1 MANASATDLAQHL
14 QRIEVDGFTILPKV
28 IDTELITAIKH
39 ELSPFLQGQHPGR
52 NDFEGLCSER
62 VYALL
67 SKAPS
72 IAKIIEHPAV
82 LPILDALLPPGFL
95 LSAALAIHVHPG
107 ETPQPMHID
116 DNAGNLPFPRPR
128 AHFGVSTIW
137 ALDDF
142 TADNGAT
149 EVVAGS
155 HRWPEE
161 RQAKEDEI
169 TQEVMPAGSVI
180 VFLGTLLH
188 RGGANRSTSD
198 RLAITPQYCM
208 PGLRQI
214 ENMALAVPPI
224 TAGQYSPRIQEML
237 GYATIDP
244 GFMGYVDGVHPKRLI
259 DPDYQGRRARG
270 LESPGLATLT
280 QRQQFSNP

>member
-52 NDFEGLCSER
+52 NDFEGLYSER

-107 ETPQPMHID
+107 ETPQPMH
-116 DNAGNLPFPRPR
+116 L
-128 AHFGVSTIW
+128 S
-137 ALDDF
+137 
-142 TADNGAT
+142 
-149 EVVAGS
+149 
-155 HRWPEE
+155 
-161 RQAKEDEI
+161 
-169 TQEVMPAGSVI
+169 
-180 VFLGTLLH
+180 
-188 RGGANRSTSD
+188 
-198 RLAITPQYCM
+198 
-208 PGLRQI
+208 
-214 ENMALAVPPI
+214 
-224 TAGQYSPRIQEML
+224 
-237 GYATIDP
+237 
-244 GFMGYVDGVHPKRLI
+244 LI
-259 DPDYQGRRARG
+259 HI
-270 LESPGLATLT
+270 
-280 QRQQFSNP
+280 

>member
-169 TQEVMPAGSVI
+169 TQVVMPAGSVI

-214 ENMALAVPPI
+214 ENMALAVPPSI
-224 TAGQYSPRIQEML
+224 AGQYSPRIQEML

-280 QRQQFSNP
+280 QSQQFPNP

>member
-1 MANASATDLAQHL
+1 MANAPATDLAQHL
-14 QRIEVDGFTILPKV
+14 QCIEVDGFTILPKV

-52 NDFEGLCSER
+52 NDFEGLYSER

-169 TQEVMPAGSVI
+169 TQVVMPAGSVI

-188 RGGANRSTSD
+188 RGGANRSASD

-214 ENMALAVPPI
+214 ENMALAVPPSV
-224 TAGQYSPRIQEML
+224 AGKYSPRIQEML

>member
-1 MANASATDLAQHL
+1 MANAPARDLAQHL

-52 NDFEGLCSER
+52 NDFEGLYSER

-95 LSAALAIHVHPG
+95 LSAALAIDVHPG

-169 TQEVMPAGSVI
+169 TQVVMPAGSVV

-188 RGGANRSTSD
+188 RGGANRSASD

-214 ENMALAVPPI
+214 ENMALAVPPSV
-224 TAGQYSPRIQEML
+224 AGQYSPRIQEML

-270 LESPGLATLT
+270 LESPGLASLT
-280 QRQQFSNP
+280 ESQQFSNP

>member
-1 MANASATDLAQHL
+1 MANAPATDLAQHL
-14 QRIEVDGFTILPKV
+14 QCIEVDGFTILPKV

-52 NDFEGLCSER
+52 NDFEGLYSER

-169 TQEVMPAGSVI
+169 TQVVMPAGSVI

-188 RGGANRSTSD
+188 RGGANRSASD

-214 ENMALAVPPI
+214 ENMALAVPPSV
-224 TAGQYSPRIQEML
+224 AGQYSPRIQEML

-270 LESPGLATLT
+270 LESPGLASLT
-280 QRQQFSNP
+280 ESQQFSNP

>member
-1 MANASATDLAQHL
+1 MANAPARDLAQHL

-52 NDFEGLCSER
+52 NDFEGLYSER

-169 TQEVMPAGSVI
+169 TQVVMPAGSVI

-214 ENMALAVPPI
+214 ENMALAVPPSI
-224 TAGQYSPRIQEML
+224 AGQYSPRIQEML

>member
-1 MANASATDLAQHL
+1 MVDSNTESLTQHL
-14 QRIEVDGFTILPKV
+14 QRIEVDGFTILPSV
-28 IDTELITAIKH
+28 IGTDLIDDIKQELAPYLK
-39 ELSPFLQGQHPGR
+39 GQHPGR
-52 NDFEGLCSER
+52 NDFEGFHSER

-67 SKAPS
+67 NKAPS
-72 IAKIIEHPAV
+72 IAKIVEHPEV
-82 LPILDALLPPGFL
+82 LPILEQLLPPGFL
-95 LSAALAIHVHPG
+95 LSAALAIDVHPG
-107 ETPQPMHID
+107 ETPQPLHID

-128 AHFGVSTIW
+128 AHFGISTIW

-142 TADNGAT
+142 TAENGAT

-161 RQAKEDEI
+161 RVPKPSEI
-169 TQEVMPAGSVI
+169 TQVIMPAGSVI

-188 RGGANRSTSD
+188 RGGANHSDTD

-214 ENMALAVPPI
+214 ENMTLAVPPEV
-224 TAGQYSPRIQEML
+224 AGRYSTKIQELL
-237 GYATIDP
+237 GYNTINP

-259 DPDYQGRRARG
+259 DPDYRGRRARG
-270 LESPGLATLT
+270 LKSPGL
-280 QRQQFSNP
+280 SG

>member
-1 MANASATDLAQHL
+1 MANAPATDLAQHL

-62 VYALL
+62 VHALL

-155 HRWPEE
+155 HHWPEE

-169 TQEVMPAGSVI
+169 TQVVIPAGSVI

-188 RGGANRSTSD
+188 RGGANRSASD

-214 ENMALAVPPI
+214 ENMALAVPPSI
-224 TAGQYSPRIQEML
+224 AGQYSPRIQEML

-270 LESPGLATLT
+270 LESPGLASLT
-280 QRQQFSNP
+280 ESQQFSNP

>member
-1 MANASATDLAQHL
+1 MANAPATDLAQHL

-52 NDFEGLCSER
+52 NDFEGLYSER

-169 TQEVMPAGSVI
+169 TQVVMPAGSVI

-188 RGGANRSTSD
+188 RGGANRSASD
-198 RLAITPQYCM
+198 RLAITPQYCL

-214 ENMALAVPPI
+214 ENMALAVPPSV
-224 TAGQYSPRIQEML
+224 AGQYSPRIQEML

-270 LESPGLATLT
+270 LESPGLASLT
-280 QRQQFSNP
+280 ESQQFSNP

>member
-1 MANASATDLAQHL
+1 MANAPATDLAQHL
-14 QRIEVDGFTILPKV
+14 QCIEVDGFTILPKV

-52 NDFEGLCSER
+52 NDFEGLYSER

-169 TQEVMPAGSVI
+169 TRVVMPAGSVI

-188 RGGANRSTSD
+188 RGGANRSASD

-214 ENMALAVPPI
+214 ENMALAVPPSV
-224 TAGQYSPRIQEML
+224 AGQYSPRIQEML

-270 LESPGLATLT
+270 LESPGLASLT
-280 QRQQFSNP
+280 ESQQFSNP

>member
-169 TQEVMPAGSVI
+169 TQVVMPAGSVI

-214 ENMALAVPPI
+214 ENMALAVPPS

>member
-52 NDFEGLCSER
+52 NDFEGLYSER

-95 LSAALAIHVHPG
+95 LSAALAIDVHPG

-169 TQEVMPAGSVI
+169 TQVVMPAGSVI

-188 RGGANRSTSD
+188 RGGANRSASD

-214 ENMALAVPPI
+214 ENMALAVPPSV
-224 TAGQYSPRIQEML
+224 AGQYSPRIQEML

-270 LESPGLATLT
+270 LESPGLASLT
-280 QRQQFSNP
+280 ESQQFSNP

>member
-1 MANASATDLAQHL
+1 MANAPATDLAQHL
-14 QRIEVDGFTILPKV
+14 QCIEVDGFTILPKV

-128 AHFGVSTIW
+128 AHFGASTIW

-142 TADNGAT
+142 TTDNGAT

-161 RQAKEDEI
+161 RQAEEDEI
-169 TQEVMPAGSVI
+169 TQVVMPAGSVI

-214 ENMALAVPPI
+214 ENMALAVPPS

>member
-52 NDFEGLCSER
+52 NDFEGLYSER

-142 TADNGAT
+142 TTDNGAT

-161 RQAKEDEI
+161 RQAEEDEI
-169 TQEVMPAGSVI
+169 TQVVMPAGSVI

-214 ENMALAVPPI
+214 ENMALAVPPS

-280 QRQQFSNP
+280 QRQQISNP

>member
-1 MANASATDLAQHL
+1 MVDCNPQYLTQHL
-14 QRIEVDGFTILPKV
+14 QRIETDGFTILPNAIDSDLVNTIKV
-28 IDTELITAIKH
+28 ELGPY
-39 ELSPFLQGQHPGR
+39 LRGQHPGR
-52 NDFEGLCSER
+52 NDFEGLHSER

-72 IAKIIEHPAV
+72 IAKIIEHPDV
-82 LPILDALLPPGFL
+82 LAILDHLLPKDYL
-95 LSAALAIHVHPG
+95 LSAALAINVHPG

-142 TADNGAT
+142 TKANGAT
-149 EVVAGS
+149 EVAAGS

-161 RQAKEDEI
+161 RQAQQEEI
-169 TQEVMPAGSVI
+169 TPIIMPAGSVVI
-180 VFLGTLLH
+180 FLGTLLH
-188 RGGANRSTSD
+188 RGGANLANSD

-214 ENMALAVPPI
+214 ENMPLAVPPA
-224 TAGQYSPRIQEML
+224 TAGLYSKRIQELL
-237 GYATIDP
+237 GYNTIDP
-244 GFMGYVDGVHPKRLI
+244 GFMGYVDGVHPQRLI
-259 DPDYQGRRARG
+259 DPDYRGRRSRG
-270 LESPGLATLT
+270 LESPGLKGFTGPRA
-280 QRQQFSNP
+280 PH

>member
-1 MANASATDLAQHL
+1 MDTANPQYLTSHL
-14 QRIEVDGFTILPKV
+14 ERIEAEGFTILPNA
-28 IDTELITAIKH
+28 IDTDLIRTIKAELA
-39 ELSPFLQGQHPGR
+39 PYLQGLHPGR
-52 NDFEGLCSER
+52 NDFEGLYSER

-72 IAKIIEHPAV
+72 IAKIIEHPDV
-82 LPILDALLPPGFL
+82 LAILDRLLPVDYL
-95 LSAALAIHVHPG
+95 LSAALAINVHPG

-116 DNAGNLPFPRPR
+116 DNAGNLPFARPR

-142 TADNGAT
+142 TEDNGAT
-149 EVVAGS
+149 EVVPGS
-155 HRWPEE
+155 HRWAED

-169 TQEVMPAGSVI
+169 RQIIMPAGSVV

-188 RGGANRSTSD
+188 RGGANNATTD

-214 ENMALAVPPI
+214 ENMTLAVPP
-224 TAGQYSPRIQEML
+224 TRAGQYSKKIQELL
-237 GYATIDP
+237 GYNTIDP
-244 GFMGYVDGVHPKRLI
+244 GFMGYVDGVHPQRLI

-270 LESPGLATLT
+270 LDSPGLASFADAHPP
-280 QRQQFSNP
+280 Q

>member
-1 MANASATDLAQHL
+1 MANAPARDLAQHL

-28 IDTELITAIKH
+28 IDTELISAIKH

-52 NDFEGLCSER
+52 NDFEGLYSER

-95 LSAALAIHVHPG
+95 LSAALAIDVHPG

-169 TQEVMPAGSVI
+169 TQVVMPAGSVI

-188 RGGANRSTSD
+188 RGGANRSASD

-214 ENMALAVPPI
+214 ENMALAVPPSV
-224 TAGQYSPRIQEML
+224 AGQYSPRIQEML

-270 LESPGLATLT
+270 LESPGLASLT
-280 QRQQFSNP
+280 ESQQFSNP

>member
-1 MANASATDLAQHL
+1 MANAPARDLAQHL

-52 NDFEGLCSER
+52 NDFEGLYSER

-95 LSAALAIHVHPG
+95 LSAALAIDVHPG

-169 TQEVMPAGSVI
+169 TQVVMPAGSVI

-188 RGGANRSTSD
+188 RGGANRSASD

-214 ENMALAVPPI
+214 ENMALAVPPSV
-224 TAGQYSPRIQEML
+224 AGQYSPRIQEML

-270 LESPGLATLT
+270 LESPGLASLT
-280 QRQQFSNP
+280 ESQQFSNP

>member
-1 MANASATDLAQHL
+1 MANAPARDLAQHL

-39 ELSPFLQGQHPGR
+39 ELSPFLKGQHPGR
-52 NDFEGLCSER
+52 NDFEGLYSER

-169 TQEVMPAGSVI
+169 TQVVMPAGSVI

-188 RGGANRSTSD
+188 RGGANRSASD

-214 ENMALAVPPI
+214 ENMALAVPPSV
-224 TAGQYSPRIQEML
+224 AGQYSPRIQEML

-270 LESPGLATLT
+270 LESPGLASLT
-280 QRQQFSNP
+280 ESQQFSNP